1 MFMQGASLAA
11 MSLVPMSRFGRAAL
25 PRRSALDG
33 RSLELADP
41 AVQALTD
48 FTREFPVTVDPER
61 HIDDALNDMIHLGV
75 RALLVAKDQ
84 RLVGL
89 VTSYDIQGEKPIQ
102 FLHSSNY
109 NRHEEIRVAHIMTP
123 LEELHALD
131 WRSIESARA
140 GDLLEIFEAT
150 GLTHLLVIELDRN
163 GSTAVVRAL
172 ASRARLMR
180 QLKGRRRAG

>member
-1 MFMQGASLAA
+1 MQGASLAA
-11 MSLVPMSRFGRAAL
+11 VSLMPMSRFGGAAL
-25 PRRSALDG
+25 PRRSVLDG
-33 RSLELADP
+33 RSIEPGDP
-41 AVQALTD
+41 AVHALTD

-61 HIDDALNDMIHLGV
+61 QIDDALNDMIHLGV

-131 WRSIESARA
+131 WRSMESARA

-163 GSTAVVRAL
+163 GSTAVVRGL
-172 ASRARLMR
+172 ASRARLVR